1 MENARKYLDYKGL
14 KYYNNILQHQLDNK
28 IDKVEGKGLSTNDY
42 TDIDKS
48 KLNKFSDAD
57 NYALKSDIVN
67 IYKFKGSVA
76 SYEDLPDSGNIVG
89 DVYNTEDTGMN
100 YAWVGDNTWDALGGT
115 ISFEYITNSDIDIM
129 FE

>member
-1 MENARKYLDYKGL
+1 MKTFQ
-14 KYYNNILQHQLDNK
+14 IQ
-28 IDKVEGKGLSTNDY
+28 VT
-42 TDIDKS
+42 
-48 KLNKFSDAD
+48 F
-57 NYALKSDIVN
+57 
-67 IYKFKGSVA
+67 
-76 SYEDLPDSGNIVG
+76 VG